1 MGYNYAAAFAVN
13 ELEKLDPASAEYQ
26 LAQELTVTALITFR
40 HDFGDNVQIH
50 SVSIS
55 AKIQVVTVKGYDEM
69 YQPCAG
75 FYSFKELGFSV

>member
-1 MGYNYAAAFAVN
+1 MGYNYASAFEVNDLAAMN
-13 ELEKLDPASAEYQ
+13 PASADYQ
-26 LAQELTVTALITFR
+26 LAQELAVTAMITFR
-40 HDFGDNVQIH
+40 YDFGDTVHIN

-55 AKIQVVTVKGYDEM
+55 VKIQVVTVKGYDEM